1 MILFT
6 VFFWNYIL
14 LSNET
19 VNSNFEDKITPID
32 LNSPLLV
39 NSYFINMISYNITW
53 FIMSGGG
60 YTDNGSI
67 LETIL
72 NNVIKRYPPHVEKY
86 FVELMNLEWDG
97 SLGFYKFKPVLPN
110 KCYWNIVDKLV
121 YRLKNTV
128 LEIIIKKTEISIYSL
143 TKKSEN
149 PFLQDFAVKYAIF
162 SKIDKVKEYLKYTK
176 NQTKRYITNVT
187 NKKICYDGFLNY
199 KNNLEYLFEKDFL
212 TRNST
217 INSKILK
224 LMYCFEKSEI
234 SDIRVLNIIFRN
246 FGIGFDF
253 IEILTDIFQQI
264 GILFYIFEF
273 DLSTAV
279 KDRGIK
285 SLFWDYEASKMYAHQ
300 EYLMEYVTNG
310 LKPHIEKYMDAVIQK
325 MPK

>member
-19 VNSNFEDKITPID
+19 VNSKFTDKIKPID
-32 LNSPLLV
+32 LNSPLLI

-97 SLGFYKFKPVLPN
+97 SLGLYKFKPVLPN

-128 LEIIIKKTEISIYSL
+128 LEIIIKNRDFDLFFNEKIG
-143 TKKSEN
+143 KST
-149 PFLQDFAVKYAIF
+149 FARF
-162 SKIDKVKEYLKYTK
+162 CSKIDKVKEYLKYTK
-176 NQTKRYITNVT
+176 NQTKRYITNVR
-187 NKKICYDGFLNY
+187 NKKIYYDGFLKY

-217 INSKILK
+217 INCKILK
-224 LMYCFEKSEI
+224 LMYFFEKSEI
-234 SDIRVLNIIFRN
+234 SDIRALNIIFRN

-253 IEILTDIFQQI
+253 KEILTDIFQQI

-325 MPK
+325 MQK

>member
-86 FVELMNLEWDG
+86 FVELMNLEWNG
-97 SLGFYKFKPVLPN
+97 SLRFYKFKPVLPN

-149 PFLQDFAVKYAIF
+149 SFLQDFA
-162 SKIDKVKEYLKYTK
+162 YTK
-176 NQTKRYITNVT
+176 NQTKRYITNVR
-187 NKKICYDGFLNY
+187 NKKIYYDGFLNY

-234 SDIRVLNIIFRN
+234 SDIRALNIIFRN

-253 IEILTDIFQQI
+253 KEILTDIFQQI

-285 SLFWDYEASKMYAHQ
+285 SLFWDYEASKCM
-300 EYLMEYVTNG
+300 
-310 LKPHIEKYMDAVIQK
+310 HIKNI
-325 MPK
+325 

>member
-86 FVELMNLEWDG
+86 FVELMNLEWNG
-97 SLGFYKFKPVLPN
+97 SLRFYKFKPVLPN

-149 PFLQDFAVKYAIF
+149 SFLQDFAVK
-162 SKIDKVKEYLKYTK
+162 
-176 NQTKRYITNVT
+176 
-187 NKKICYDGFLNY
+187 
-199 KNNLEYLFEKDFL
+199 
-212 TRNST
+212 
-217 INSKILK
+217 
-224 LMYCFEKSEI
+224 
-234 SDIRVLNIIFRN
+234 
-246 FGIGFDF
+246 
-253 IEILTDIFQQI
+253 
-264 GILFYIFEF
+264 
-273 DLSTAV
+273 
-279 KDRGIK
+279 
-285 SLFWDYEASKMYAHQ
+285 
-300 EYLMEYVTNG
+300 
-310 LKPHIEKYMDAVIQK
+310 
-325 MPK
+325 